1 MRNLHA
7 AIFCS
12 LDDRRIA
19 WNGVEPCIHYEET
32 RHKGDAFRE
41 RGQEGFFDPAI
52 RLFLFLYHIRR
63 RI

>member
-1 MRNLHA
+1 MPRYFA
-7 AIFCS
+7 ALTIVVLLGMVLSRVF
-12 LDDRRIA
+12 IMK
-19 WNGVEPCIHYEET
+19 ET

-41 RGQEGFFDPAI
+41 HGQEGFFDPAI